1 MYKTVIFDLDGT
13 LLDTLEDLFVATN
26 QALKSVDMPLRT
38 KEEVRKMIGHG
49 AIKLIERAL
58 GENCTPQLLDNA
70 VQSFTK
76 YYKEHCE
83 DFTKPY
89 DDVMKVLKTLK
100 EKGVKVGIVSNK
112 PNYAVQVLANNYFG
126 ELVDLAMGEDEKN
139 GVRKKPAP
147 DSVIKSIELLGG
159 NVNSSIYVGDSE
171 VDIHT
176 AKNANIPCLSCTWGF
191 KDKDFL
197 IENGATLLV
206 EKPIDMLDV
215 LVTE

>member
-1 MYKTVIFDLDGT
+1 MYNTVIFDLDGT

-26 QALKSVDMPLRT
+26 FAIKSVGAPLRT
-38 KEEVRKMIGHG
+38 KAEVRKMIGNG

-58 GENCTPQLLDNA
+58 GENATPEIVDNA

-89 DDVMKVLKTLK
+89 DGVMQLLATLK
-100 EKGVKVGIVSNK
+100 DKGVKIGIVSNK
-112 PNYAVQVLANNYFG
+112 PNYAVQILAKNYFG
-126 ELVDLAMGEDEKN
+126 DLIDVAIGEDEKN

-159 NVNSSIYVGDSE
+159 DLSSAIYVGDSE
-171 VDIHT
+171 VDIQT
-176 AKNANIPCLSCTWGF
+176 AKNANIPCISCTWGF
-191 KDKDFL
+191 KDKEFL
-197 IENGATLLV
+197 MENGATILV
-206 EKPIDMLDV
+206 HKPLDMLDI
-215 LVTE
+215 LINE